1 MKKTINQYIREVF
14 TYRDVLF
21 QLVKQQLILRYRR
34 TVFGYLWTLLN
45 PILMMS
51 VTAVV
56 FASLFKVELTTFAI
70 FLFAGMIP
78 WGFFNSTITQ
88 SSASFINNENL
99 IKKIYLP
106 RILFPLG
113 VAIGLLIDSLLSFIA
128 LFVLMLLMG
137 SPFSL
142 TLIFLPIA
150 YILIFSFVLGLSLIV
165 SIATVFFR
173 DLQYVMGIAMQALF
187 FLTPI
192 IYKSEELTGKVA
204 WLIKLNPLGVFI
216 ELFRAPLSRAEFPD
230 VATIQCAFV
239 LAVISLALGFMFF
252 IIQEKK
258 IVFRL

>member
-1 MKKTINQYIREVF
+1 MKKTVDRYIKEIY
-14 TYRDVLF
+14 TYKDVLF

-56 FASLFKVELTTFAI
+56 FASLFKVELKTFAI

-78 WGFFNSTITQ
+78 WGFFNSAITQ
-88 SSASFINNENL
+88 SAGSFINNENL

-113 VAIGLLIDSLLSFIA
+113 VAIGLAIDSLLSFVA
-128 LFVLMLLMG
+128 LFLLMLLMG
-137 SPFSL
+137 SPFSSA
-142 TLIFLPIA
+142 LIFIPVA
-150 YILIFSFVLGLSLIV
+150 YFLLFCFVLGLALIV
-165 SIATVFFR
+165 SIITVFLR

-204 WLIKLNPLGVFI
+204 WLINLNPLGVFI
-216 ELFRAPLSRAEFPD
+216 ELFRAPLSKAVLPD
-230 VATIQCAFV
+230 FVTIQSAF
-239 LAVISLALGFMFF
+239 IFALMSIIVGFMFF
-252 IIQEKK
+252 ISQEKK

>member
-1 MKKTINQYIREVF
+1 MKKTINQYVIEIK

-21 QLVKQQLILRYRR
+21 QLVRQQLILRYRR
-34 TVFGYLWTLLN
+34 TIFGYFWTLLN

-56 FASLFKVELTTFAI
+56 FSSLFKVDLKTFAI

-78 WGFFNSTITQ
+78 WGLFNATITQ
-88 SSASFINNENL
+88 ASTAFIHNENL

-106 RILFPLG
+106 RILFPLS
-113 VAIGLLIDSLLSFIA
+113 VAIGLAIDSIFSFMA
-128 LFVLMLLMG
+128 LFILMLVMG
-137 SPFSL
+137 SPFSTAL
-142 TLIFLPIA
+142 LFIPIA
-150 YILIFSFVLGLSLIV
+150 YFLMFIFVFGLALIV

-192 IYKSEELTGKVA
+192 IYKSEDLTGKVA
-204 WLIKLNPLGVFI
+204 WLIDLNPLGLFI
-216 ELFRAPLSRAEFPD
+216 ELFRAPLSRAVMPD
-230 VATIQCAFV
+230 LVTIQYAF
-239 LAVISLALGFMFF
+239 LIAMASLIFGFFFF
-252 IIQEKK
+252 ISQEKK